1 MNSGKLERLID
12 IMKLLRSG
20 DGCPWDR
27 EQTHESLKKYLIEET
42 YEYLEV
48 VDLEDKARMCEELGD
63 VLLQIVF
70 HARIAE
76 ENGDFNIE
84 DVING
89 VCDKMI
95 HRHPHVFGDVTA
107 ETSSQ
112 VLKNWEEIKKK
123 EKGVTSQT
131 SVLQGVPRNLP
142 ALMRSYKVQ
151 QKAAQVGFDWTNP
164 GDVFAKLREEIDEL
178 EAEYNKQN
186 KSGID
191 EEFGDVLFSAV
202 NLSRF
207 LKVHPELS
215 LTQSTDKFIG
225 RFEYIEKR
233 AVEQGRTLNE
243 MSLEEMEALW
253 VEAKEKAQAQV
264 VLARQ
269 IQKMNKRRENG

>member
-12 IMKLLRSG
+12 IMKLLRSRE
-20 DGCPWDR
+20 GCPWDR

-48 VDLEDKARMCEELGD
+48 VDLGDKSRMCEELGD

-95 HRHPHVFGDVTA
+95 HRHPHVFGNENA
-107 ETSSQ
+107 ETSGE
-112 VLKNWEEIKKK
+112 VLKKWEEIKKQ
-123 EKGVTSQT
+123 EKGTVNQT
-131 SVLQGVPRNLP
+131 SVLQDVPNNLP
-142 ALMRSYKVQ
+142 ALMRSFKVQ

-164 GDVFAKLREEIDEL
+164 EDVFAKIREEIDEL
-178 EAEYNKQN
+178 EAEFKKNSS
-186 KSGID
+186 SGMED
-191 EEFGDVLFSAV
+191 ELGDVLFSVV

-215 LTQSTDKFIG
+215 LTQSTNKFIG
-225 RFEYIEKR
+225 RFEQVEKC
-233 AVEQGRTLNE
+233 AAEQGKKLEE
-243 MSLEEMEALW
+243 MSLQEMDVLW
-253 VEAKEKAQAQV
+253 EEAK
-264 VLARQ
+264 L
-269 IQKMNKRRENG
+269 KMSQSGKTAK

>member
-12 IMKLLRSG
+12 IMKVLRSG
-20 DGCPWDR
+20 EGCPWDR

-48 VDLEDKARMCEELGD
+48 VDLNDKQRMCEELGD

-76 ENGDFNIE
+76 ENGDFNID

-95 HRHPHVFGDVTA
+95 HRHPHVFGNESA
-107 ETSSQ
+107 ETSGE
-112 VLKNWEEIKKK
+112 VLKKWEEIKKR
-123 EKGVTSQT
+123 EKGTVNQT
-131 SVLQGVPRNLP
+131 SVLKDVPNNLP
-142 ALMRSYKVQ
+142 ALMRSFKVQ

-164 GDVFAKLREEIDEL
+164 EDVFAKIREEIDEL
-178 EAEYNKQN
+178 EAEYRKHST
-186 KSGID
+186 SGMED
-191 EEFGDVLFSAV
+191 ELGDVIFSVV

-215 LTQSTDKFIG
+215 LTHATNKFIG
-225 RFEYIEKR
+225 RFEQVEKL
-233 AVEQGRTLNE
+233 AQEQGRKLEE
-243 MSLEEMEALW
+243 MSLEEMDVLW
-253 VEAKEKAQAQV
+253 EEVKLK
-264 VLARQ
+264 
-269 IQKMNKRRENG
+269 IRENR

>member
-20 DGCPWDR
+20 EGCPWDR

-215 LTQSTDKFIG
+215 LAQSTDKFIG

-233 AVEQGRTLNE
+233 AAEQGRTLNE

-253 VEAKEKAQAQV
+253 VEAKEKAQA
-264 VLARQ
+264 
-269 IQKMNKRRENG
+269 

>member
-1 MNSGKLERLID
+1 MSSGKLERLID
-12 IMKLLRSG
+12 IMKLLRSEE
-20 DGCPWDR
+20 GCPWDR

-48 VDLEDKARMCEELGD
+48 VDLQDKAHMCEELGD

-89 VCDKMI
+89 VCEKMI
-95 HRHPHVFGDVTA
+95 HRHPHVFGDVSA

-123 EKGVTSQT
+123 EKGVTDQT
-131 SVLQGVPRNLP
+131 SVLQDVPKNLP

-151 QKAAQVGFDWTNP
+151 QKAAQVGFDWTDT
-164 GDVFAKLREEIDEL
+164 GDVFAKIREEIDEL
-178 EAEYNKQN
+178 EAEYKKNN
-186 KSGID
+186 KSGMED
-191 EEFGDVLFSAV
+191 ELGDVLFSIV

-215 LTQSTDKFIG
+215 LTQSTNKFIN
-225 RFEYIEKR
+225 RFEYMEKK
-233 AVEQGRTLNE
+233 ADEEGKKLNE
-243 MSLEEMEALW
+243 MSLDEMETLW
-253 VEAKEKAQAQV
+253 VKAKK
-264 VLARQ
+264 
-269 IQKMNKRRENG
+269 K

>member
-12 IMKLLRSG
+12 IMKVLRSEK
-20 DGCPWDR
+20 GCPWDR
-27 EQTHESLKKYLIEET
+27 EQTHESLKKYFIEET

-48 VDLEDKARMCEELGD
+48 VDLKDKARMCEELGD

-70 HARIAE
+70 HATIAE
-76 ENGDFNIE
+76 ENGDFNME

-89 VCDKMI
+89 VCEKMI

-123 EKGVTSQT
+123 EKGVTNQT
-131 SVLQGVPRNLP
+131 SVLQDVPKNLP

-151 QKAAQVGFDWTNP
+151 QKAAQVGFDWTNTE
-164 GDVFAKLREEIDEL
+164 DVFAKIREEIDEL
-178 EAEYNKQN
+178 EAEYKKQN
-186 KSGID
+186 KSSI
-191 EEFGDVLFSAV
+191 EEELGDVLFSIV

-215 LTQSTDKFIG
+215 LTQSTNKFIN
-225 RFEYIEKR
+225 RFEHIEKL
-233 AVEQGRTLNE
+233 AAEQGKKLSE
-243 MSLEEMEALW
+243 MSLDEMEALW
-253 VEAKEKAQAQV
+253 VKAKEK
-264 VLARQ
+264 
-269 IQKMNKRRENG
+269 

>member
-123 EKGVTSQT
+123 EKGVTNQT

-178 EAEYNKQN
+178 ETEYNKQN

-233 AVEQGRTLNE
+233 AAEQGRTLNE

-253 VEAKEKAQAQV
+253 VEAKEKAQA
-264 VLARQ
+264 
-269 IQKMNKRRENG
+269 

>member
-1 MNSGKLERLID
+1 MNAGKLERLID
-12 IMKLLRSG
+12 IMKLLRSEE
-20 DGCPWDR
+20 GCPWDR

-48 VDLEDKARMCEELGD
+48 VDLDDKARMCEELGD

-95 HRHPHVFGDVTA
+95 HRHPHVFGDVSA

-123 EKGVTSQT
+123 EKGVKDQT
-131 SVLQGVPRNLP
+131 SVLQDVPKNLP

-151 QKAAQVGFDWTNP
+151 QKATQVGFDWTDP
-164 GDVFAKLREEIDEL
+164 SDVFAKLREEIDEL
-178 EAEYNKQN
+178 EVEFNKHI
-186 KSGID
+186 KDGIED
-191 EEFGDVLFSAV
+191 ELGDVLFSVV

-215 LTQSTDKFIG
+215 LTQATNKFIS
-225 RFEYIEKR
+225 RFEYIERK
-233 AVEQGRTLNE
+233 AVEEGKILEE
-243 MSLEEMEALW
+243 MTLEEMEALW
-253 VEAKEKAQAQV
+253 IQAKRKSE
-264 VLARQ
+264 
-269 IQKMNKRRENG
+269 

>member
-1 MNSGKLERLID
+1 MGHAVPSVTCKGENRLMNEGKLERLID
-12 IMKLLRSG
+12 IMKLLRSKE
-20 DGCPWDR
+20 GCPWDR

-48 VDLEDKARMCEELGD
+48 VDLDDKARMCEELGD

-89 VCDKMI
+89 VCEKMI
-95 HRHPHVFGDVTA
+95 HRHPHVFGDVSA

-112 VLKNWEEIKKK
+112 VLKNWEEIKKR
-123 EKGVTSQT
+123 EKGVKDQT
-131 SVLQGVPRNLP
+131 SVLQDVPKNLP

-151 QKAAQVGFDWTNP
+151 QKAAQVGFDWTDP
-164 GDVFAKLREEIDEL
+164 GDVFAKIREEIDEL
-178 EAEYNKQN
+178 EVEFKKQN
-186 KSGID
+186 KSGIED
-191 EEFGDVLFSAV
+191 ELGDVLFSVV

-215 LTQSTDKFIG
+215 LTQSTNKFIS
-225 RFEYIEKR
+225 RFEHIEKR
-233 AVEQGRTLNE
+233 ALEQGKKLND

-253 VEAKEKAQAQV
+253 VEAKGKLE
-264 VLARQ
+264 
-269 IQKMNKRRENG
+269 

>member
-1 MNSGKLERLID
+1 MGHAVPSVTCKGENRLMNEGKLERLID
-12 IMKLLRSG
+12 IMKLLRSKE
-20 DGCPWDR
+20 GCPWDR

-48 VDLEDKARMCEELGD
+48 VDLDDKARMCEELGD

-89 VCDKMI
+89 VCEKMI
-95 HRHPHVFGDVTA
+95 HRHPHVFGDVSA

-112 VLKNWEEIKKK
+112 VLKNWEEIKKR
-123 EKGVTSQT
+123 EKGVKDQT
-131 SVLQGVPRNLP
+131 SVLQDVPKNLP

-151 QKAAQVGFDWTNP
+151 QKAAQVGFDWSDP
-164 GDVFAKLREEIDEL
+164 GDVFAKIREEIDEL
-178 EAEYNKQN
+178 EVEFKKQN
-186 KSGID
+186 KLGIED
-191 EEFGDVLFSAV
+191 ELGDVLFSVV

-215 LTQSTDKFIG
+215 LTQSTNKFIS
-225 RFEYIEKR
+225 RFEHIEKR
-233 AVEQGRTLNE
+233 ALEQGKKLND

-253 VEAKEKAQAQV
+253 VEAKGKLE
-264 VLARQ
+264 
-269 IQKMNKRRENG
+269 

>member
-1 MNSGKLERLID
+1 MGHTVPSVTCKGENRLMNEGKLERLID
-12 IMKLLRSG
+12 IMKLLRSKE
-20 DGCPWDR
+20 GCPWDR

-48 VDLEDKARMCEELGD
+48 VDLDDKARMCEELGD

-89 VCDKMI
+89 VCEKMI
-95 HRHPHVFGDVTA
+95 HRHPHVFGDVSA

-112 VLKNWEEIKKK
+112 VLKNWEEIKKR
-123 EKGVTSQT
+123 EKGVKDQT
-131 SVLQGVPRNLP
+131 SVLQDVPKNLP

-151 QKAAQVGFDWTNP
+151 QKAAQVGFDWSDP
-164 GDVFAKLREEIDEL
+164 GDVFAKIREEIDEL
-178 EAEYNKQN
+178 EVEFKKQN
-186 KSGID
+186 KLGIED
-191 EEFGDVLFSAV
+191 ELGDVLFSVV

-215 LTQSTDKFIG
+215 LTQSTNKFIS
-225 RFEYIEKR
+225 RFEHIEKR
-233 AVEQGRTLNE
+233 ALEQGKKLND

-253 VEAKEKAQAQV
+253 VEAKGKLE
-264 VLARQ
+264 
-269 IQKMNKRRENG
+269 